1 MKTVALFAY
10 GETSY
15 SALKSLLNQ
24 FKVLW
29 TITPLK
35 NTRDAPYADFLP
47 VELLA
52 KKSGIKIIRTNVK
65 KDILKILAKKI
76 PDAVVISTYNKILS
90 QDILKSTKFI
100 NIHHGDLPRFRGRAN
115 INWALINDRKEI
127 GLTFH
132 QATDD
137 LDAGKIYAQYIVP
150 ITDNDTVKT
159 IYDKFNY
166 LIEQHTAK
174 IVDKVIKGFKG
185 KEQKGKPTYCCT
197 RLPEDGHIE
206 WNKTSREIYNL
217 VRALTHPYPGA
228 FTYFEKKKL
237 YVWNCEIP
245 PNPKPYEGRIPGRII
260 EIHKGYGVEVLT
272 KDSSIIIKDVTY
284 NGKNLNASEV
294 ITSVK
299 TSLGI
304 NIAQLYEQVQ
314 ALLNIRPL

>member
-1 MKTVALFAY
+1 MKTVGLFAY

-29 TITPLK
+29 IITPRKDTNSNL
-35 NTRDAPYADFLP
+35 LP
-47 VELLA
+47 VESLA
-52 KKSGIKIIRTNVK
+52 KKSGVKIIRTNAK
-65 KDILKILAKKI
+65 KDILEIFEKKI

-90 QDILKSTKFI
+90 SDILKFTKFI

-132 QATDD
+132 QATTD
-137 LDAGKIYAQYIVP
+137 LDAGNIYAQYIVP
-150 ITDNDTVKT
+150 ITDNDTIKT
-159 IYDKFNY
+159 IYDKFNT
-166 LIEQHTAK
+166 LIEKHTAE
-174 IVDKVIKGFKG
+174 IVKKVIRGFKG
-185 KEQKGKPTYCCT
+185 KKQRGKVTYCCT
-197 RLPEDGHIE
+197 RLLEDGYIQWH
-206 WNKTSREIYNL
+206 KTSREIYNL

-228 FTYFEKKKL
+228 FTYFEGKKL
-237 YVWNCEIP
+237 YIWSCEIP
-245 PNPKPYEGRIPGRII
+245 PNPKYFEGRIPGRII
-260 EIHKGYGVEVLT
+260 EIHKGHGVEVLT

-284 NGKNLNASEV
+284 NGKNLKASSV

-314 ALLNIRPL
+314 VLFNINRRSL

>member
-1 MKTVALFAY
+1 MKTVGLFAY

-29 TITPLK
+29 IITPPKDTSSDL
-35 NTRDAPYADFLP
+35 LP
-47 VELLA
+47 VESLA
-52 KKSGIKIIRTNVK
+52 KKSGVKIIRTNAK
-65 KDILKILAKKI
+65 KDIVEIIAKNT
-76 PDAVVISTYNKILS
+76 PDAVVISTYNKMLS
-90 QDILKSTKFI
+90 SDILKSTKFI

-132 QATDD
+132 QAISD
-137 LDAGKIYAQYIVP
+137 LDAGNIYAQYIVR
-150 ITDNDTVKT
+150 ITDIDTVKT
-159 IYDKFNY
+159 IYDKFND

-174 IVDKVIKGFKG
+174 IVEKVVRGFKG
-185 KEQKGKPTYCCT
+185 KKQEGKPTYCCT
-197 RLPEDGHIE
+197 RLPEDGYIE

-217 VRALTHPYPGA
+217 VRGLTHPYPGA
-228 FTYFEKKKL
+228 FTYLEGKKL

-272 KDSSIIIKDVTY
+272 KDSSIIIKDVMY
-284 NGKNLNASEV
+284 DGKNVNASLV

-304 NIAQLYEQVQ
+304 NITKLYEQVQ
-314 ALLNIRPL
+314 RFFNR

>member
-1 MKTVALFAY
+1 MNMKTVGLFGY
-10 GETSY
+10 GETASA
-15 SALKSLLNQ
+15 ALKSLIQQ
-24 FKVLW
+24 FEVLW
-29 TITPLK
+29 IITSPKDTKDGEWDLS
-35 NTRDAPYADFLP
+35 P

-52 KKSGIKIIRTNVK
+52 KKSGIKIFRTNTK
-65 KDILKILAKKI
+65 KNIAEILAKKI
-76 PDAVVISTYNKILS
+76 PDVVVISTYNKILS
-90 QDILKSTKFI
+90 SDILKSTKFI

-132 QATDD
+132 QATVD
-137 LDAGKIYAQYIVP
+137 LDAGNIYAQYIVS

-159 IYDKFNY
+159 IYDKFNT
-166 LIEQHTAK
+166 LIEKQTAE
-174 IVDKVIKGFKG
+174 IVKKVIKGFKG
-185 KEQKGKPTYCCT
+185 KKQKGRPTYCCT
-197 RLPEDGHIE
+197 RLPEDGYIE

-260 EIHKGYGVEVLT
+260 EIHKGHGVEVLT
-272 KDSSIIIKDVTY
+272 KDSSIIIKEVTY
-284 NGKNLNASEV
+284 NGKNINASSL

-304 NIAQLYEQVQ
+304 NIAKLYEQVQ
-314 ALLNIRPL
+314 EFFNR

>member
-1 MKTVALFAY
+1 MKTVGLFAY

-29 TITPLK
+29 IITPPK
-35 NTRDAPYADFLP
+35 DTNSDFLP
-47 VELLA
+47 LPVESLA
-52 KKSGIKIIRTNVK
+52 KKSGVKIIRTSAK
-65 KDILKILAKKI
+65 KDILETIAKKI
-76 PDAVVISTYNKILS
+76 PDAVVISSYNKILGS
-90 QDILKSTKFI
+90 DILRFTKFI

-115 INWALINDRKEI
+115 INWALINGRKEI

-132 QATDD
+132 KAISD
-137 LDAGKIYAQYIVP
+137 LDAGNIYAQYIVS
-150 ITDNDTVKT
+150 ITDIDTVKT
-159 IYDKFNY
+159 IYDKFNG

-174 IVDKVIKGFKG
+174 IVEKVIKGFKG
-185 KEQKGKPTYCCT
+185 KQQKGKATYCCT
-197 RLPEDGHIE
+197 RLPEDGYIE
-206 WNKTSREIYNL
+206 WDKTSREIYNL
-217 VRALTHPYPGA
+217 VRALTYPYPGA

-245 PNPKPYEGRIPGRII
+245 PSPKPYEGRIPGRVI

-284 NGKNLNASEV
+284 NGKKLNASSV

-304 NIAQLYEQVQ
+304 NIAKLYEQVQ
-314 ALLNIRPL
+314 KLLI